1 MKPVL
6 FECPLFSVYTYGV
19 FVAFGFFVST
29 FLISIEA
36 RRKHWD
42 ENAIF
47 NLCLLILFSGIV
59 FARLFY
65 VALNLDYFRENWLEI
80 VMLQHGGLVWFGGFL
95 GATAACLAFIK
106 IKKLPLGETF
116 DLLVPYVALGQSLG
130 RIGCFFNG
138 CCYGKPWDFGI
149 FFPVHGATLFPS
161 QLVDSFTL
169 LIIFVVLKI
178 VSMKKKKTGMV
189 FAFSFVLFGLQR
201 FLMEFIRGDE
211 RPFYFS
217 LSIFQ
222 WISLFVSAVG
232 MITLIYLWKKKS
244 A

>member
-1 MKPVL
+1 
-6 FECPLFSVYTYGV
+6 
-19 FVAFGFFVST
+19 
-29 FLISIEA
+29 
-36 RRKHWD
+36 
-42 ENAIF
+42 
-47 NLCLLILFSGIV
+47 V

-65 VALNLDYFRENWLEI
+65 VALNLDYFTENWLEI

-95 GATAACLAFIK
+95 GATVSCLLFIR
-106 IKKLPLGETF
+106 IKKLPLGVTL

-138 CCYGKPWDFGI
+138 CCYGKPFGHGI
-149 FFPVHGATLFPS
+149 YFPVHGATLFPS
-161 QLVDSFTL
+161 QLVDSLTL
-169 LIIFVVLKI
+169 LMIFVILRIWAK
-178 VSMKKKKTGMV
+178 VSKRDGEV
-189 FAFSFVLFGLQR
+189 FALSFVFFGLQR

-222 WISLFVSAVG
+222 WISLFVSVVG
-232 MITLIYLWKKKS
+232 IIALIYLWKKKS